1 MAQSFFMQ
9 TKKGNYW
16 YILRALLLVNV
27 VLITVIVLT
36 HSGRAASENGQE
48 PCCKAK
54 RINAD
59 VLNSIAVKLM

>member
-9 TKKGNYW
+9 AKKESYW
-16 YILRALLLVNV
+16 FLVRILLLVNI
-27 VLITVIVLT
+27 VLITVIVLA
-36 HSGRAASENGQE
+36 HSGRAASEKDQE

-54 RINAD
+54 KVNAD